1 MNYCEKYFEE
11 LHKASLSIDLFPMNG
26 KSIVITGGSG
36 LILSSLVDILCYY
49 NIHSGGSINIYLAAR
64 TENEIS
70 DRFTEYYGQPWL
82 NFVYYDALKPIDFSF
97 KADYIIHGASNAHPA
112 SYATEPVETLLANVT
127 GIKELLDYAKN
138 SGSTRVLY
146 ISSSEV
152 YGRKDEERPYKED
165 DYGFVDILNPRACY
179 PSGKRASETLCS
191 AYMAEYGIET
201 VIVRPGHIYGPTIT
215 DYDSRATAQFTR
227 DIHSGRDIVM
237 KSAGTQLRSYCYS
250 ADCATAILTVLLKGK
265 AGEAYNISNKDSI
278 VSVRQIAEEF
288 ASAAGRKV
296 VFESATDA
304 EQKCFNMMDNS
315 SLCSDKLES
324 LGWKAAYNCA
334 DGVRETLD
342 IYMKKS

>member
-1 MNYCEKYFEE
+1 
-11 LHKASLSIDLFPMNG
+11 
-26 KSIVITGGSG
+26 
-36 LILSSLVDILCYY
+36 
-49 NIHSGGSINIYLAAR
+49 
-64 TENEIS
+64 
-70 DRFTEYYGQPWL
+70 
-82 NFVYYDALKPIDFSF
+82 
-97 KADYIIHGASNAHPA
+97 
-112 SYATEPVETLLANVT
+112 
-127 GIKELLDYAKN
+127 
-138 SGSTRVLY
+138 
-146 ISSSEV
+146 
-152 YGRKDEERPYKED
+152 
-165 DYGFVDILNPRACY
+165 
-179 PSGKRASETLCS
+179 
-191 AYMAEYGIET
+191 
-201 VIVRPGHIYGPTIT
+201 
-215 DYDSRATAQFTR
+215 
-227 DIHSGRDIVM
+227 M